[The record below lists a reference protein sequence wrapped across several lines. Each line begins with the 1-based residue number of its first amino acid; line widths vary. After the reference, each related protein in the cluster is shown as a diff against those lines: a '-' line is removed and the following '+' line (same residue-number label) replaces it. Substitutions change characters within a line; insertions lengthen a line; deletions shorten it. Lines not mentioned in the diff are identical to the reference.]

1 MGLLARL
8 LPLHQRQD
16 FASLHHL
23 FKVNLLVACFLL
35 RYFTTPLIALMPM
48 IKIQAVTVAA
58 LLASQVI
65 ATKHNQVL
73 LEDQLGVLL
82 NARIRYL
89 LVVAFWTLKS
99 TLIIAL
105 IFIDY

>member
-1 MGLLARL
+1 MPRL

-23 FKVNLLVACFLL
+23 FKVNLLVACFLH
-35 RYFTTPLIALMPM
+35 RNCTTPLITLMAM
-48 IKIQAVTVAA
+48 IKIQAVDVAV

-65 ATKHNQVL
+65 VTKHNQVL
-73 LEDQLGVLL
+73 LGDQLGVLL
-82 NARIRYL
+82 NSRIRYL

-99 TLIIAL
+99 TLIIAV
-105 IFIDY
+105 ICI